1 MPIIAK
7 SPFAPSGN
15 ELNAEILLAWG
26 AHPSVRLWR
35 ANAGQAWVPAAG
47 GMRPVQMNV
56 PGCADLIGILSLPA
70 DTAGSPPG
78 WGRPTVGLFLAI
90 ETKSASDR
98 MRESQLAFRA
108 MVERLGGLYI
118 VARSVEDVDR
128 VLGRLVA

>member
-26 AHPSVRLWR
+26 AHPSVRMWR

-56 PGCADLIGILSLPA
+56 PGCADLIGLIL
-70 DTAGSPPG
+70 G
-78 WGRPTVGLFLAI
+78 GRFLAI

-128 VLGRLVA
+128 VLGRLV